1 MKQIK
6 KYFTV
11 KWCALISALLGML
24 GYSACGSKDEE
35 DDRMVCL
42 YGQPH
47 ANFRVEGSVLNEEGS
62 PIAGVKVYVRD
73 HYGDTTTTDRN
84 GKYVFEDNFFEPFNN
99 IWVMAEDP
107 FGIYSAESVNVATD
121 FKGGEGSMWDCGSFS
136 TTQDITLKM
145 KPAQPEP
152 PELPS
157 DPEEPETPEQP
168 SDPESPE
175 LPSEPETETSK

>member
-73 HYGDTTTTDRN
+73 HYGDTTKTDRN
-84 GKYVFEDNFFEPFNN
+84 GKYLFDAKNFAPYREF
-99 IWVMAEDP
+99 WVMAEDP
-107 FGIYSAESVNVATD
+107 SGVYEADSLILMPKYEGGDGDWYS
-121 FKGGEGSMWDCGSFS
+121 GSYS
-136 TTQDITLKM
+136 TTYDFTLKK
-145 KPAQPEP
+145 KPT
-152 PELPS
+152 
-157 DPEEPETPEQP
+157 EPETPESP
-168 SDPESPE
+168 SDSETPSNPEE
-175 LPSEPETETSK
+175 

>member
-6 KYFTV
+6 KYFTM
-11 KWCALISALLGML
+11 KWCAMISALLGML
-24 GYSACGSKDEE
+24 GYAACGSKDEE

-73 HYGDTTTTDRN
+73 HYGDTTKTDRN

-99 IWVMAEDP
+99 IWIMAEDP
-107 FGIYSAESVNVATD
+107 FGIYAADSVNVATD

-145 KPAQPEP
+145 KPAQPEE
-152 PELPS
+152 PEN
-157 DPEEPETPEQP
+157 PEKIDTPQEPETPQEAESSETP
-168 SDPESPE
+168 STPEE
-175 LPSEPETETSK
+175 